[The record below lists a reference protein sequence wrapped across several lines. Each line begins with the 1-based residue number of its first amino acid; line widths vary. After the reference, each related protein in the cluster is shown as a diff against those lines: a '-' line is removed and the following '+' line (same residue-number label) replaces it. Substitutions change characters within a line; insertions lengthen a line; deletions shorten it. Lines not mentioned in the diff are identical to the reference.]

1 MADFPTTI
9 YEERVTEN
17 LPGLVY
23 DPTDKKNLYS
33 EDFQHHAE
41 EIIAIENVLGTS
53 PVGFF
58 TTIKNFLGSLFTVG
72 MDFFGSTSF
81 TAPADSTTYFAGM
94 TGWAG
99 STSQSYYNFPFQ
111 ADKGRIL
118 HVTVRIGR
126 SGTVPTSEAV
136 ALYLRVGGTDYLISN
151 AVNLA
156 TSALQS
162 FSLND
167 QAIELEYGDL
177 ICIKMVTP
185 AWATNPGSIVLQSF
199 IHIQA
204 TP

>member
-58 TTIKNFLGSLFTVG
+58 TTIKNFLWSLFTVG
-72 MDFFGSTSF
+72 MDFVGSTSF
-81 TAPADSTTYFAGM
+81 TAPADSTTYYAGM
-94 TGWAG
+94 SGWAG
-99 STSQSYYNFPFQ
+99 GTNQSYYNFPFQ
-111 ADKGRIL
+111 ADKGKIL

-126 SGTVPTSEAV
+126 SGTVPTSEYV
-136 ALYLRVGGTDYLISN
+136 ALYLRVGSTDYLISN
-151 AVNLA
+151 TIDLA
-156 TSALQS
+156 RFALSSYQ
-162 FSLND
+162 LND
-167 QAIELEYGDL
+167 QEIKLEAGDN

-185 AWATNPGSIVLQSF
+185 AWVTNPGSIVLQSF